1 MRRMEARW
9 RKASALWLRF
19 SQSLASRRQR
29 LSQPMVRSTI
39 QRCGSTTKPLASSR
53 RLTISITRPGMT
65 LAIAIQEDRPC
76 IGAVCEQLA
85 QERELSEQGGQQQ
98 HAAVAVLNV
107 GGRHQHVQH
116 QAELI
121 DQDMALLAF
130 DQLAGIEAMWID
142 AGPPCILPLPATK
155 QSASLSVDGSP
166 QPPRVGEPEKKQGA
180 PSTGSTANP
189 NSRLGRKPSPH
200 SQGRVMEHLPLRRA
214 SSASMS
220 RRIASMFMCVRQVRP
235 LPSRAMAK
243 ALSNWSTICVTLAP
257 ALIVLE
263 ATGGFEIIVAAA
275 LAGAA
280 LPLAVVNP
288 RQIRDFAR
296 ATGRLAKTD
305 ALDAQVIA
313 LFAERIR
320 PEPRPIA
327 NADSQTLAELVA
339 RRRQVVEMIGMET
352 NRLHQAR
359 NPRVQ
364 RMLKAT
370 LKTLKA
376 QLAEL
381 DRDIDDTIKRSPV
394 WRAADDLL
402 TSVPGV
408 GDVTAHT
415 LIADL
420 PELGQLDRRRI
431 AALVGVAPVNRDSG
445 QMRGR
450 RTIAGGRTD
459 VRNALYMATLSA
471 TRWNPVISQHYRSL
485 VERGRPK
492 KVALV
497 ACMRRLLGILNAII
511 RTKTSWQ
518 CA

>member
-1 MRRMEARW
+1 MWQNLGYCR
-9 RKASALWLRF
+9 
-19 SQSLASRRQR
+19 
-29 LSQPMVRSTI
+29 
-39 QRCGSTTKPLASSR
+39 
-53 RLTISITRPGMT
+53 
-65 LAIAIQEDRPC
+65 
-76 IGAVCEQLA
+76 
-85 QERELSEQGGQQQ
+85 RELRSLIARIGKQLRQEGIHPEQGREQQNTAVTILDICGMHHRVQQQ
-98 HAAVAVLNV
+98 PYRV
-107 GGRHQHVQH
+107 
-116 QAELI
+116 
-121 DQDMALLAF
+121 DQDMPLLAS
-130 DQLAGIEAMWID
+130 DLLARVIPGRID

-166 QPPRVGEPEKKQGA
+166 QPPRVSEPEKKQGA
-180 PSTGSTANP
+180 PSTGSIENP

-200 SQGRVMEHLPLRRA
+200 SQGRVMERHPA
-214 SSASMS
+214 SPSFVGIDVSKD
-220 RRIASMFMCVRQVRP
+220 RLDVYVRP
-235 LPSRAMAK
+235 SGQVFAIARDGQ
-243 ALSNWSTICVTLAP
+243 ALAQLVADLLTLAP

-263 ATGGFEIIVAAA
+263 ATGGFETTVAAA
-275 LAGAA
+275 LASAG

-305 ALDAQVIA
+305 ALDAQIIA

-320 PEPRPIA
+320 PEPRPLA
-327 NADSQTLAELVA
+327 DADSQSLAELIA

-359 NPRVQ
+359 NSRVQ
-364 RMLKAT
+364 RMLRAT

-381 DRDIDDTIKRSPV
+381 DHDIDDTVKRSPV
-394 WRAADDLL
+394 WQVADNLL

-420 PELGQLDRRRI
+420 PELGQLDRRRV
-431 AALVGVAPVNRDSG
+431 AALVGVAPVNRNSG
-445 QMRGR
+445 QMRGK
-450 RTIAGGRTD
+450 RTIAGGRAD

-471 TRWNPVISQHYRSL
+471 IRWNPVISKHYKSL

-492 KVALV
+492 KVAIV

-511 RTKTSWQ
+511 RTKTPWQ

>member
-1 MRRMEARW
+1 ME
-9 RKASALWLRF
+9 
-19 SQSLASRRQR
+19 
-29 LSQPMVRSTI
+29 
-39 QRCGSTTKPLASSR
+39 
-53 RLTISITRPGMT
+53 
-65 LAIAIQEDRPC
+65 
-76 IGAVCEQLA
+76 
-85 QERELSEQGGQQQ
+85 
-98 HAAVAVLNV
+98 
-107 GGRHQHVQH
+107 
-116 QAELI
+116 
-121 DQDMALLAF
+121 
-130 DQLAGIEAMWID
+130 
-142 AGPPCILPLPATK
+142 
-155 QSASLSVDGSP
+155 
-166 QPPRVGEPEKKQGA
+166 QPPSSPSFVGIDVSKD
-180 PSTGSTANP
+180 
-189 NSRLGRKPSPH
+189 RLDVH
-200 SQGRVMEHLPLRRA
+200 
-214 SSASMS
+214 
-220 RRIASMFMCVRQVRP
+220 VRP
-235 LPSRAMAK
+235 SGKSFAVVRDAEGLEQ
-243 ALSNWSTICVTLAP
+243 VTNELCSLTP
-257 ALIVLE
+257 VLIVPE
-263 ATGGFEIIVAAA
+263 ATGGFEITVAAA
-275 LAGAA
+275 LAGAS

-327 NADSQTLAELVA
+327 NADSQALAELIA

-352 NRLHQAR
+352 NRFRQAR
-359 NPRVQ
+359 NSRVQ
-364 RMLKAT
+364 RTIRAT
-370 LKTLKA
+370 LKTLEA

-381 DRDIDDTIKRSPV
+381 DREINDTVRGSPI

-408 GDVTAHT
+408 GDVTSRT

-450 RTIAGGRTD
+450 RTIAGGRAD
-459 VRNALYMATLSA
+459 VRSALYMATLSA
-471 TRWNPVISQHYRSL
+471 TRWNPVISRHYKSL

-497 ACMRRLLGILNAII
+497 ACMRRMLGILNAIL

-518 CA
+518 DA